1 MATCRY
7 KQNPLVVIRRN
18 GVESRFLIPLGH
30 CDRASVVIKHILQF
44 GGMLES
50 AVAEAV
56 ALHRGSSVCRREIDA
71 AIFKCDLAIRR
82 CVPNGYQ
89 AEGWTTSGA
98 MVLDRD
104 GREIGR
110 FAGASADAS
119 NTLAKHLA
127 EFPQLLSDAR
137 HARKLLEKARST
149 CSLVPIERSKVI
161 NAAVSMAIHEVV
173 GHAS

>member
-7 KQNPLVVIRRN
+7 KQSPLVVIRRN

-44 GGMLES
+44 SGMLES
-50 AVAEAV
+50 AVAEAAV
-56 ALHRGSSVCRREIDA
+56 LHRGSGVCRREIDA

-89 AEGWTTSGA
+89 AEGWTASGA
-98 MVLDRD
+98 VILDRH

-110 FAGASADAS
+110 FAGACADVS
-119 NTLAKHLA
+119 NAFAKHLA

-137 HARKLLEKARST
+137 NARKLLDKARSG
-149 CSLVPIERSKVI
+149 CSLIPIERSKVI
-161 NAAVSMAIHEVV
+161 NAAVSRAIHEVV